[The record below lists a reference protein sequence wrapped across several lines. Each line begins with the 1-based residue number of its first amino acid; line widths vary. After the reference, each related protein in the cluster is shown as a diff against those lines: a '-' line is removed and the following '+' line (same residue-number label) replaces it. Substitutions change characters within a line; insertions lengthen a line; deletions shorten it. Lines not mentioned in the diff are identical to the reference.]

1 MLGYQRGGMEFLL
14 LLFMLILCFKQKK
27 FFKYLKV
34 SFKNMIYQ
42 QILKKILTWGAFKS
56 GVIECRGQ

>member
-34 SFKNMIYQ
+34 SFNNMIYQ
-42 QILKKILTWGAFKS
+42 QILKKF
-56 GVIECRGQ
+56 